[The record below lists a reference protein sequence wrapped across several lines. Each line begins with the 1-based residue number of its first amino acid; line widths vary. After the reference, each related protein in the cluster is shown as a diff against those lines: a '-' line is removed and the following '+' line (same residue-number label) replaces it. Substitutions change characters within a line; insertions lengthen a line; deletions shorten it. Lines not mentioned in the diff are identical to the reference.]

1 MDGELKNMK
10 LNINQLAALSGLHRQ
25 TVAARMA
32 DVPLAPGSNEKKKLY
47 LLTDLIISLLEKPP
61 TSEDEEMNPH
71 DRKAWYQSER
81 ERLKFEQETAQLIPA
96 DDVRKE
102 MAIWGEIVSE
112 ELAKLPN
119 ILARDAGLKPMAV
132 NRVQSI
138 IDDLCNQIISR
149 MVKNDVVNEV
159 AKQA

>member
-10 LNINQLAALSGLHRQ
+10 LNINQLAALSG
-25 TVAARMA
+25 
-32 DVPLAPGSNEKKKLY
+32 
-47 LLTDLIISLLEKPP
+47 
-61 TSEDEEMNPH
+61 
-71 DRKAWYQSER
+71 
-81 ERLKFEQETAQLIPA
+81 
-96 DDVRKE
+96 
-102 MAIWGEIVSE
+102 
-112 ELAKLPN
+112 
-119 ILARDAGLKPMAV
+119 LARDAGLKPMAV

>member
-1 MDGELKNMK
+1 ME
-10 LNINQLAALSGLHRQ
+10 
-25 TVAARMA
+25 
-32 DVPLAPGSNEKKKLY
+32 
-47 LLTDLIISLLEKPP
+47 
-61 TSEDEEMNPH
+61 PH

-112 ELAKLPN
+112 ELEKLPS

-138 IDDLCNQIISR
+138 IDDLCNLIISR

-159 AKQA
+159 TKQA

>member
-1 MDGELKNMK
+1 
-10 LNINQLAALSGLHRQ
+10 
-25 TVAARMA
+25 
-32 DVPLAPGSNEKKKLY
+32 
-47 LLTDLIISLLEKPP
+47 
-61 TSEDEEMNPH
+61 H

-138 IDDLCNQIISR
+138 IDDLRNQIISR